1 MRRRNGYT
9 LIELVLVLALLV
21 LIAIFVFVLTGSGSQ
36 AYLRLTAGQNQDSD
50 LRIGLSY
57 INVKLRG
64 YDGQGMID
72 VQPDPFGG
80 SPSLLLTREI
90 EGETYLTWIYVRE
103 GYLCELFLAEST
115 TPVPEMATRIVAADS
130 LTLISRP
137 DGALQVILTRDGAA
151 TAGQRSRTIT
161 LRSKGGES

>member
-21 LIAIFVFVLTGSGSQ
+21 LIAAFVFVLTGSGSR

-64 YDGQGMID
+64 YDGLGMID
-72 VQPDPFGG
+72 LQPDPFGG
-80 SPSLLLTREI
+80 SPALLLTRQI
-90 EGETYLTWIYVRE
+90 DGESYQTWIYVRE

-130 LTLISRP
+130 LMLIRRS
-137 DGALQVILTRDGAA
+137 DGALQVILSRDGADEV
-151 TAGQRSRTIT
+151 GRRSRTIT